1 MSKDITTAG
10 PSRRQI
16 AKGAAW
22 AVPAVTVA
30 AAAPALAASPL
41 PVCEPGALQVTRNCP
56 PALSTDSLT
65 FTVANPASSGCVVPA
80 GTPVDIT
87 VSGLVG
93 LTLEQLVSLNAGV
106 LYQNNGVLMLQSDLE
121 PGDSIPIEVFPPSLL
136 DAQVVGTATVAVA
149 GSQASAN
156 YIIATVL
163 GITVAICN

>member
-1 MSKDITTAG
+1 M
-10 PSRRQI
+10 
-16 AKGAAW
+16 
-22 AVPAVTVA
+22 
-30 AAAPALAASPL
+30 
-41 PVCEPGALQVTRNCP
+41 
-56 PALSTDSLT
+56 
-65 FTVANPASSGCVVPA
+65 
-80 GTPVDIT
+80 
-87 VSGLVG
+87 SGLVG

-149 GSQASAN
+149 GSQSSAN